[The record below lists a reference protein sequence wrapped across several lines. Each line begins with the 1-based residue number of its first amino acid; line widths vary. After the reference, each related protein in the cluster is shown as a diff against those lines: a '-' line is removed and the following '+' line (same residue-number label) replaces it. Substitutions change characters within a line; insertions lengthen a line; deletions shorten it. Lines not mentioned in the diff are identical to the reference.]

1 MTTARDQIF
10 LPDRKN
16 IFDRSEFFKE
26 SR

>member
-1 MTTARDQIF
+1 MTARDHIF

-16 IFDRSEFFKE
+16 IFDRAEFFKE